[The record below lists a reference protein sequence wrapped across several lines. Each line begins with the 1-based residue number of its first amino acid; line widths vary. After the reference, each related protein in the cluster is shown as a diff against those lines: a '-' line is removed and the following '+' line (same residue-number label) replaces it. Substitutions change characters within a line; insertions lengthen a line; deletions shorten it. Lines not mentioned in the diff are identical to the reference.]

1 MAESFKRVISGKK
14 LGSVFMPS
22 SPMTTHYKRAAAAPA
37 VSEAEIEF
45 PGEQLNQGNIDAP
58 HASSFVIHL
67 LNLSQTDANN
77 KNKQINK
84 QTVSKLKSAI
94 KSEFIGC
101 CHKVVTHA

>member
-1 MAESFKRVISGKK
+1 MAESLKRVISGKK

-58 HASSFVIHL
+58 HASSFVIVL
-67 LNLSQTDANN
+67 LFVVFRT
-77 KNKQINK
+77 
-84 QTVSKLKSAI
+84 TVQVWL
-94 KSEFIGC
+94 FG
-101 CHKVVTHA
+101 

>member
-1 MAESFKRVISGKK
+1 MAESLKRVISGKK

-58 HASSFVIHL
+58 HASSFVIPSTECPVHAESL
-67 LNLSQTDANN
+67 HDPFTY
-77 KNKQINK
+77 I
-84 QTVSKLKSAI
+84 TKS
-94 KSEFIGC
+94 
-101 CHKVVTHA
+101 